1 MQPEGADMI
10 AATTPDCL
18 PCELDSR
25 NADGIEVALLWSKLT
40 NRLWVSVIDTRT
52 GESFELDVKS
62 HNALDVFHHPFAYAV
77 RRSADSLEPVL
88 GASLS

>member
-10 AATTPDCL
+10 AATAR
-18 PCELDSR
+18 S
-25 NADGIEVALLWSKLT
+25 A
-40 NRLWVSVIDTRT
+40 
-52 GESFELDVKS
+52 ESFELDVES

-77 RRSADSLEPVL
+77 QRGSGSLEPVL